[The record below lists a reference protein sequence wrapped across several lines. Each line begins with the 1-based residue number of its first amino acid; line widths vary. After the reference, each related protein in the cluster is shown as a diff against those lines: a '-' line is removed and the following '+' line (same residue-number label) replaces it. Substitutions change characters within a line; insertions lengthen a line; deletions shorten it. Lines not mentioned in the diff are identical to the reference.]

1 MGRGLV
7 ALALGATLLLGG
19 CGGGS
24 DAPAALDGGDQAL
37 FDAVAEVELEVA
49 LSEFHFDPETVELP
63 VSELVAITLRND
75 GSTEHDFTIK
85 RIDGAQAYRLD
96 DEPPSIDR
104 ADGEDV
110 HVALLPGT
118 SAELRLRVTEP
129 GEYELYCAVSGHRRA
144 GMRTT
149 LTVR

>member
-1 MGRGLV
+1 M
-7 ALALGATLLLGG
+7 A
-19 CGGGS
+19 S
-24 DAPAALDGGDQAL
+24 DGGDQAL
-37 FDAVAEVELEVA
+37 FDAVADVELEVVF
-49 LSEFHFDPETVELP
+49 SEFHFDPETVELP
-63 VSELVAITLRND
+63 VGELVAITLRND
-75 GSTEHDFTIK
+75 GSTEHDFTVK
-85 RIDGAQAYRLD
+85 QIDGEQAYRLD
-96 DEPPSIDR
+96 GEPPSIDR

-118 SAELRLRVTEP
+118 SAELWLRLTER